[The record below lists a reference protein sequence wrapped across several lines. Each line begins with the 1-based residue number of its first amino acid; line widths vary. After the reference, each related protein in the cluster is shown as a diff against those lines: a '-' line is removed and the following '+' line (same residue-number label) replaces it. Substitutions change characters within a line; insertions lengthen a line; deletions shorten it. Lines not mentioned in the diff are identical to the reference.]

1 MALTSGIFN
10 TTLNPAELNA
20 RSFAANITRLF
31 PNGSAPLLGITAMTP
46 KARAK
51 SSTHG
56 YFSKTM
62 TFLAFT
68 LGTANLAA
76 DVSIDVPST
85 TGMTAGMVFHN
96 PRTRENIRVTSV
108 TDANTIAVARA
119 AGRVAAAN
127 MLDTDELFHIG
138 TAFAEGSNRPTA
150 RRLATVY
157 IPNYTQIFR
166 DAWGLTDTARASLSE
181 AGYNNVAEDR
191 KECALF
197 HAINIESTIIWGQ
210 PKMDTS
216 GAQPLHYTQGILDA
230 MEQYAPGNTNTAAS
244 TTTYDQLVSMIEPA
258 YQYSS
263 DVGNPMDRI
272 ALGGSTAI
280 RVLNDIG
287 RNFGDVQI
295 TQNETSFGMK
305 FQSFN
310 FYKGSIHFK
319 EHPLLNGLGQSDM
332 LLILDPP
339 ALRLA
344 YLEGRDT
351 KPEEYGTNGKLL
363 ENGTDGVGGSLT
375 TEAAVELTNPYGCAV
390 IYGLT
395 AAATA

>member
-1 MALTSGIFN
+1 MALTTGIFN

-46 KARAK
+46 KVKAK
-51 SSTHG
+51 STTHG

-62 TFLAFT
+62 TFLAFVI
-68 LGTANLAA
+68 GTANVAA

-85 TGMTAGMVFHN
+85 VGMTAGMVFHN
-96 PRTRENIRVTSV
+96 PRTRENIRIESI
-108 TDANTIAVARA
+108 TDSNTIAVKRA
-119 AGRVAAAN
+119 AGRVAAAD

-166 DAWGLTDTARASLSE
+166 DAWALTDTARASAVE
-181 AGYNNVAEDR
+181 AGYGNVAEDR
-191 KECALF
+191 KECGLF

-210 PKMDTS
+210 PKMDTT
-216 GAQPLHYTQGILDA
+216 GTQPLHYTQGIIDA
-230 MEQYAPGNTNTAAS
+230 MEQYAPGNTNTAAA
-244 TTTYDQLVSMIEPA
+244 TTTYDQLVSMMEPA
-258 YQYSS
+258 YTYSA
-263 DVGNPMDRI
+263 DVGNPMERI
-272 ALGGSTAI
+272 ALGGSRAI

-287 RNFGDVQI
+287 RLYGDIQI
-295 TQNETSFGMK
+295 TQNETQFGMK
-305 FQSFN
+305 FQSFQ
-310 FYKGSIHFK
+310 FYKGVVQVK
-319 EHPLLNGLGQSDM
+319 EHPLLNGLGQEDM
-332 LLILDPP
+332 LIVLDPP

-344 YLEGRDT
+344 YLDGRDT
-351 KPEEYGTNGKLL
+351 KAEEYGTNGKLL

-375 TEAAVELTNPYGCAV
+375 TEAAVELVNPYGCAV

-395 AAATA
+395 AAA